1 MSTTGVIPE
10 AGLCTPPPPSRLA
23 IPLRL
28 YTLVGFLVLIGL
40 WQVLVPALR
49 VPKYILPTPLDIWA
63 RAVTAWPLLW
73 TNMLFTLQS
82 VLIGYALAVVV
93 SILLAMMLAYSPI
106 LEGVAYPMLVFL
118 QIIPKIALAPLLV
131 IWFGFGIQSKILITF
146 LLSFFPIVVDSI
158 VGFKSVPPSL
168 VQLASSMRA
177 KPLALFFKIRL
188 PAALPNIFAGLK
200 VSIALATTAAIVGEF
215 VGADRGLGY
224 LLQRANGDLDTEL
237 LFAAICLLS
246 LMGLVLY
253 FIVEAIE
260 RYAIPWHVSQRRT

>member
-1 MSTTGVIPE
+1 MST
-10 AGLCTPPPPSRLA
+10 GLIRDAQLAAPPRPARFA
-23 IPLRL
+23 VPLRL
-28 YTLVGFLVLIGL
+28 YTGLGFLVLVVL
-40 WQVLVPALR
+40 WQVLVPTLA
-49 VPKYILPTPLDIWA
+49 VPKYILPTPLDIWS
-63 RAVTAWPLLW
+63 RAVVAWPILW
-73 TNMLFTLQS
+73 ANMLVTLQS
-82 VLIGYALAVVV
+82 VLAGYALAVVV
-93 SILLAMMLAYSPI
+93 SIPLAMLLAYSPV
-106 LEGVAYPMLVFL
+106 LEGVAYPILVFL

-158 VGFKSVPPSL
+158 VGFKSVPPTL

-177 KPLALFFKIRL
+177 RPLALFFKIRL

-200 VSIALATTAAIVGEF
+200 ISIALATTAAIVGEF

-237 LFAAICLLS
+237 LFAALCLLS

-260 RYAIPWHVSQRRT
+260 RYAIPWHVSQRRR